1 MPSIEVTDEIYQAL
15 AEYGHGDESW
25 NDVMRRLLEH
35 LDEQAAIDDKANRET
50 TYDAEERR
58 QMEGNVWTDMRGS
71 SGQGG

>member
-35 LDEQAAIDDKANRET
+35 LDEEAAIEDKMNRTT
-50 TYDAEERR
+50 TYEEEEQKR
-58 QMEGNVWTDMRGS
+58 MEGNIWTDVRAEGE
-71 SGQGG
+71 GG